1 MNSETEGDPTI
12 GQEVADN
19 IALEFLK
26 KGYDVI
32 ERSQLES
39 IINEEKLRQYGL
51 TDSARFKLHT
61 SGINAI
67 VVGSVTSYKCIPRK
81 APMIYMGRLYGVVDT
96 NSCTA
101 SLSCKMLDIM
111 TSKLVWTANGS
122 HSASAMGMTANKVLQ
137 QVINII
143 SQKIPVK

>member
-1 MNSETEGDPTI
+1 M
-12 GQEVADN
+12 
-19 IALEFLK
+19 
-26 KGYDVI
+26 
-32 ERSQLES
+32 ES
-39 IINEEKLRQYGL
+39 IINEEELRQHGL

-101 SLSCKMLDIM
+101 SLSCKMLDTQ

-122 HSASAMGMTANKVLQ
+122 HSVSAMGMTANKVLQ
-137 QVINII
+137 QVIKGLPKNLW
-143 SQKIPVK
+143 VKKRNF